1 MSKVIPRLL
10 KEIEDREIAV
20 PSLPNI
26 AGRIT
31 ELTADEDISI
41 NKIVEIIEKSQSAVV
56 KLLKVAN
63 STFYRGAKEIK
74 TIQGAVT
81 RVGLDVVKSAILN
94 ISLLE
99 VFKGGKD
106 SSKMQ
111 RKVWQE
117 SFTMAVCARS
127 LAKRTNH
134 RNPEEAFTVGLVAHV
149 GIMIILN
156 IVGEDYLELLREK
169 FYGGKD
175 LNILEGTE
183 YQTDHVEVG
192 YLVLSRWNF
201 PEIIKEAVRHH
212 DSRQTLPSSN
222 ERLVEIVKIIQAA
235 EKVAALFVTENPT
248 LNRDIIRLCKLFFDM
263 NEEEVEEFLQHIEQE
278 VNEAASLL
286 GIDRVLDKSCEQIYR
301 SAVGRLADLNLK
313 YDELNKTLRKSEE
326 ERRRVEEA
334 VRESEENYR
343 DLYENAPNAYFSVS
357 AVDGSILRCNTA
369 TFRLLGYD
377 KETILGMKALD
388 LYANTPD
395 GLSKAQEVFK
405 RFKAGESIKDI
416 ELQMKHKHGHPIRI
430 SLSVE
435 PLRDRDGNITESRS
449 MAIDISE
456 RKSLEA
462 QLTQAQKVEAIG
474 TLAGGIAH
482 NFNNLLM
489 GVMGNTSLMLL
500 ETDSSHPNYERLENI
515 EKSVQSGSKLTAQLL
530 GYAREGRYEIK
541 PLSLN
546 RLIKETSDTFAM
558 TKKEIRVQLELGK
571 DVYGIKADQ
580 GQIEQILLN
589 LYVNAADA
597 MPGGGYLFL
606 KTMNVTRK
614 EISDKPYKV
623 KAGNYVL
630 LTVRDTGIGMDKK
643 TMERI
648 FDPFFTTKGLA
659 KGTGLGLASV
669 YGIMKAHG
677 GYIDVDSEKGKGTA
691 FSIYLPTTEKE
702 VKEERQLSGE
712 ILKGKGTVLLVDDE
726 DMVLDAG
733 EQMLKKLG
741 YEVLLAEDGREAIEL
756 YNKSWDKIDMV
767 LLDMIMPDMG
777 GGETYDRMKE
787 INPDIK
793 ALLSSGYGIDGQAT
807 EIVERGCDGF
817 IQKPFDMKQLSKKIR
832 QILDK
837 K

>member
-1 MSKVIPRLL
+1 
-10 KEIEDREIAV
+10 
-20 PSLPNI
+20 
-26 AGRIT
+26 
-31 ELTADEDISI
+31 
-41 NKIVEIIEKSQSAVV
+41 
-56 KLLKVAN
+56 
-63 STFYRGAKEIK
+63 
-74 TIQGAVT
+74 
-81 RVGLDVVKSAILN
+81 
-94 ISLLE
+94 
-99 VFKGGKD
+99 
-106 SSKMQ
+106 
-111 RKVWQE
+111 
-117 SFTMAVCARS
+117 
-127 LAKRTNH
+127 
-134 RNPEEAFTVGLVAHV
+134 
-149 GIMIILN
+149 
-156 IVGEDYLELLREK
+156 
-169 FYGGKD
+169 
-175 LNILEGTE
+175 
-183 YQTDHVEVG
+183 
-192 YLVLSRWNF
+192 
-201 PEIIKEAVRHH
+201 
-212 DSRQTLPSSN
+212 
-222 ERLVEIVKIIQAA
+222 
-235 EKVAALFVTENPT
+235 
-248 LNRDIIRLCKLFFDM
+248 
-263 NEEEVEEFLQHIEQE
+263 
-278 VNEAASLL
+278 
-286 GIDRVLDKSCEQIYR
+286 
-301 SAVGRLADLNLK
+301 
-313 YDELNKTLRKSEE
+313 
-326 ERRRVEEA
+326 
-334 VRESEENYR
+334 
-343 DLYENAPNAYFSVS
+343 
-357 AVDGSILRCNTA
+357 
-369 TFRLLGYD
+369 
-377 KETILGMKALD
+377 
-388 LYANTPD
+388 
-395 GLSKAQEVFK
+395 
-405 RFKAGESIKDI
+405 
-416 ELQMKHKHGHPIRI
+416 
-430 SLSVE
+430 
-435 PLRDRDGNITESRS
+435 
-449 MAIDISE
+449 
-456 RKSLEA
+456 
-462 QLTQAQKVEAIG
+462 
-474 TLAGGIAH
+474 
-482 NFNNLLM
+482 
-489 GVMGNTSLMLL
+489 
-500 ETDSSHPNYERLENI
+500 
-515 EKSVQSGSKLTAQLL
+515 
-530 GYAREGRYEIK
+530 
-541 PLSLN
+541 
-546 RLIKETSDTFAM
+546 M